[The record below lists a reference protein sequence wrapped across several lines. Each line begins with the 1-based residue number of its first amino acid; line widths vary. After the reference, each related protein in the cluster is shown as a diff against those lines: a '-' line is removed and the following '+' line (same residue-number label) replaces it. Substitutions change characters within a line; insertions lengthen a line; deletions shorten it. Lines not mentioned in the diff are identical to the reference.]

1 MHENSEHIK
10 ARMLQTA
17 ARIWGYPEADAAT
30 DFDPLVSLL
39 LAVNAA
45 EFERLSHEIHQS
57 RTRVLEKMVQLM
69 APEVLTGPL
78 PASGIL
84 YALSTEAQT
93 EIREWDQFFYSRRI
107 SNAAEN
113 AAPNSRDL
121 FFTPAGRFKL
131 NKCAVQYIAT
141 GNKLFRYTDA
151 LSKELMAYAQ
161 PQQALQP
168 NTLWLGIDQP
178 AVSLDGTQFYFQIR
192 NEVNKPAFY
201 SQLPK
206 AVWSING
213 NTLQTQKGYN
223 TAEEEDMPG
232 LVEQVLQQTGPA
244 VRYLRE
250 VRHLYTHC
258 FVSLTDAEKHTV
270 MAQPAVPEALKSRF
284 APQHWQAMEAR
295 PVKWVKVVFPENI
308 SSEMLEDVACFTN
321 CMPVVNRR
329 LHDVTYRLQEMANL
343 LPLTTDAQFFDVAE
357 ITDEH
362 GRPLHLRTT
371 ADEAWQETDVLF
383 RSGGAGRFD
392 DRDASAALQHLV
404 QLLRDESAAFS
415 GLGRDLIAE
424 EIRQLK
430 QVIAKL
436 EQLLSQK
443 QTPAERVPYLVIRK
457 GSKADTRHLFVKY
470 WSTDG
475 TLGNDIKAGTPLQPY
490 KTGAVNHAH
499 ICLLTNMHGGK
510 DRLTQTDSVIAYKQA
525 VLSKDRIMSREDI
538 RLYCLGYIGK
548 GVKRI
553 SVEKGVMVA
562 ADTTRGF
569 VKTIDVTIVLERKAW
584 LDALEKDELGFWK
597 EHLSARLA
605 EKSMAFMPFRIFIE
619 EAA

>member
-10 ARMLQTA
+10 ARMLQAA

-45 EFERLSHEIHQS
+45 EFERLSNEIHLS

-78 PASGIL
+78 PASGVL

-93 EIREWDQFFYSRRI
+93 VIRESDQFFYSRRI
-107 SNAAEN
+107 SGGSEQE
-113 AAPNSRDL
+113 APGTRDL
-121 FFTPAGRFKL
+121 FFTPAGRFTL
-131 NKCAVQYIAT
+131 NKCAVQYMAT

-151 LSKELMAYAQ
+151 MAKELMAYTQ
-161 PQQALQP
+161 PQQVLPP

-178 AVSLDGTQFYFQIR
+178 TVSLDATQFYFQIR

-206 AVWSING
+206 AKWSIEG
-213 NTLQTQKGYN
+213 KGLDTRKGYN
-223 TAEEEDMPG
+223 TTDADDAAGMM
-232 LVEQVLQQTGPA
+232 EQVLQQTGPA
-244 VRYLRE
+244 TRYLRQI
-250 VRHLYTHC
+250 RHLYEHC
-258 FVSLTDAEKHTV
+258 FVSLADAEQHTV
-270 MAQPAVPEALKSRF
+270 IAQPVVPNELRNLF

-295 PVKWVKVVFPENI
+295 PVKWIKVVFPENI
-308 SSEMLEDVACFTN
+308 SSEMLEDVSCFTN

-329 LHDVTYRLQEMANL
+329 LHDITYRLQDMANL
-343 LPLTTDAQFFDVAE
+343 LPLTTDAQFFDIAD

-371 ADEAWQETDVLF
+371 TGDTQQDTDVLF

-392 DRDASAALQHLV
+392 ERDANMVIQHLV

-424 EIRQLK
+424 EIRQLQ

-436 EQLLSQK
+436 EQLLSQR
-443 QTPAERVPYLVIRK
+443 QAPAERVPYLVIRK
-457 GSKADTRHLFVKY
+457 GKKADTRHLFVKY

-475 TLGNDIKAGTPLQPY
+475 AQGNAVKAGTPLQPY

-538 RLYCLGYIGK
+538 RLYCLGYVGK

-553 SVEKGVMVA
+553 AVEKGVMVS

-569 VKTIDVTIVLERKAW
+569 LKTIDVTIVLDRKAY
-584 LDALEKDELGFWK
+584 LDALEKDELSYWK
-597 EHLSARLA
+597 EHLSAQLA